1 MVLPS
6 MDKRAPKIK
15 YAANAELIY
24 RGTDNAVY

>member
-1 MVLPS
+1 